1 MFKITKP
8 TRTELL
14 GYSFLAFV
22 YTLGI
27 YFSNTDVTYFETVY
41 AREDGF
47 IEYGTAALLL
57 CISVLSF
64 SRLVNL
70 WNSTPLLWKIGT
82 LGFALIFIF
91 GAGEEVSWGQRIFN
105 WESSDY
111 FIQNNAQQETN
122 LHNMVVGETKI
133 NKLVFSKIL
142 VIILAIYLV
151 VLPILYRKVTAIKNL
166 TNSFAVPV
174 VQWTQTIAFIVFTVL
189 LAFMPSGKNP
199 EIHELA
205 LGVIFFLIF
214 INPYNS
220 KVFQNHD

>member
-14 GYSFLAFV
+14 GYSFLALV
-22 YTLGI
+22 YALGI
-27 YFSNTDVTYFETVY
+27 YFSNTDVIYFEEVY

-47 IEYGTAALLL
+47 IEYATAAMLMS
-57 CISVLSF
+57 ISIMSF
-64 SRLVNL
+64 YRLVRF

-82 LGFALIFIF
+82 LGFALIFLF

-111 FIQNNAQQETN
+111 FVQNNAQQETN

-133 NKLVFSKIL
+133 NKLIFSKIL
-142 VIILAIYLV
+142 VIVLAIYLII
-151 VLPILYRKVTAIKNL
+151 LPILYRKVVAIKNL

-174 VQWTQTIAFIVFTVL
+174 VQWTQTIAFIIFTVL

-214 INPYNS
+214 INPFNS
-220 KVFQNHD
+220 KIFHSHD

>member
-14 GYSFLAFV
+14 GYSFLALV
-22 YTLGI
+22 YALGI
-27 YFSNTDVTYFETVY
+27 YFSNTDVVYFEEVY

-47 IEYGTAALLL
+47 IEYSTAAMLL
-57 CISVLSF
+57 CISLLSF
-64 SRLVNL
+64 SRLIRL
-70 WNSTPLLWKIGT
+70 WKSTPILWKVGT
-82 LGFALIFIF
+82 LGFALIFLF

-111 FIQNNAQQETN
+111 FVQNNAQQETN

-133 NKLVFSKIL
+133 NKLIFSKIL
-142 VIILAIYLV
+142 VIVLAIYLII
-151 VLPILYRKVTAIKNL
+151 LPILYRKITAFKNL
-166 TNSFAVPV
+166 ANSFAVPV

-214 INPYNS
+214 INPFNS
-220 KVFQNHD
+220 KVFQKK